1 MTSEDLIFEPNDAS
15 SGQSDTHL
23 TPEDVA
29 IYEFFTQSSCTLSD
43 YLQQHGGADSRARIA
58 RLVRL
63 GLLRGDVRDPAVLRA
78 ASPNLAV
85 ADLTLPLE
93 EQARELTDRSER
105 IRREFVAL
113 TPLYEKAV
121 AAGSQLSTTEIL
133 TDVREIRIRLAQL
146 TSRVRHSTVAAHP
159 TLPDVEGMRAGL
171 ELDAQL
177 LRRGVQVRALF
188 THTVRRYHVAV
199 EHLRAFTGLGAQVR
213 TLSMVPARMLVFDG
227 EVAVI
232 PRSHEG
238 HDGAAILHEPPVIAF
253 LVRLFEHMWGRS
265 QELVDDQDETVVE
278 QIELEILR
286 ELAQGRTDESVARR
300 LGISTRTLRRYTT
313 SLCDRL
319 GASSRFQLAVAAMR
333 AGLIQAGPDKSG

>member
-1 MTSEDLIFEPNDAS
+1 MSSEDFIFESNDTS

-23 TPEDVA
+23 TPEDFA
-29 IYEFFTQSSCTLSD
+29 IYEFFTQSSCAVND
-43 YLQQHGGADSRARIA
+43 YVQQRGGQGSRPRIA
-58 RLVRL
+58 RLIHL
-63 GLLRGDVRDPAVLRA
+63 GLLRADPRNPSVLHA
-78 ASPNLAV
+78 ASPGLAA
-85 ADLTLPLE
+85 ADLALPLE

-113 TPLYEKAV
+113 APLYEKAV
-121 AAGSQLSTTEIL
+121 VAGSMLSTTEIL

-159 TLPDVEGMRAGL
+159 TLPDIEGMRAGL
-171 ELDAQL
+171 ELDAQM

-199 EHLRAFTGLGAQVR
+199 DHLRTFTGLGAQVR
-213 TLSMVPARMLVFDG
+213 TLSMVPARMVVFDG
-227 EVAVI
+227 EAAVI

-253 LVRLFEHMWGRS
+253 LVRLFEHMWDRS
-265 QELVDDQDETVVE
+265 AELVEDQDETVVE

-313 SLCDRL
+313 SLSERL
-319 GASSRFQLAVAAMR
+319 GASSRFQLAVEAMR
-333 AGLIQAGPDKSG
+333 AGLIQSG

>member
-1 MTSEDLIFEPNDAS
+1 MTSEDLIFELNGAS
-15 SGQSDTHL
+15 SEPSDTYL

-29 IYEFFTQSSCTLSD
+29 IYEFFAKSSCPLND
-43 YLQQHGGADSRARIA
+43 YLQQQGSDASHSRIT
-58 RLVRL
+58 RLIRL
-63 GLLRGDVRDPAVLRA
+63 GLLRADARDPSILHA
-78 ASPNLAV
+78 ASPGLAS

-93 EQARELTDRSER
+93 KQARELTDQSER
-105 IRREFVAL
+105 IRREFVTL

-121 AAGSQLSTTEIL
+121 AAGSMLSSTEIL

-146 TSRVRHSTVAAHP
+146 TSRVRESTIAAHP

-199 EHLRAFTGLGAQVR
+199 DHLRAFSSLGAQVR
-213 TLSMVPARMLVFDG
+213 TLAMVPARMVVFDN

-238 HDGAAILHEPPVIAF
+238 HDGAAVLHEPPVIAF
-253 LVRLFEHMWGRS
+253 LTRLFEHMWDRAS
-265 QELVDDQDETVVE
+265 NLVEDQDETVVE

-313 SLCDRL
+313 SLCERL
-319 GASSRFQLAVAAMR
+319 GAASRFQLAVEAMR
-333 AGLIQAGPDKSG
+333 AGLIQAGHEKSD